1 MSNYSKPPTVSV
13 CMPMYNAALHLQ
25 ECLDSILSQTF
36 GDFEL
41 LIVDDGSTDESVAI
55 VEACN
60 DTRVRLIKNEHD
72 YIASLNLL
80 LAEAKGKYIARMD
93 ADDVMMPYR
102 LEVQHGY
109 MEKHP
114 EVGVLGGG
122 LLRFGKAE
130 GRVQPISNVTM
141 YDMVN
146 ACCMAHPTVMMRASV
161 LREHGLGY
169 DEHYKYAEDY
179 HLWVQMLKC
188 GVKLR
193 NIEVPLVKYRI
204 SDNQVSNKHTARQQA
219 LTEEIKR
226 DAAQWLLNHVREVS
240 DENVD
245 IPQSSNLLTI
255 VIPFLN
261 EGEEVRQTVRSV
273 RNTAS
278 RDVDIIVINDCS
290 DDGYDY
296 ASDLAPFGV
305 TYVRNACRIGAAAS
319 KHKGARLA
327 RTPYFLLL
335 DAHMRAYTKNWHNMI
350 VDELKQNDNRLL
362 CCQTQA
368 LGKDK
373 KNVVYDKNVA
383 LTDGAYLLFDQTD
396 FIPGITWLDYRQH
409 GRLPQNMIA
418 SVLGAGYAASKR
430 FWSEIRGLEGLMHYG
445 SEEAYISIKAWL
457 HGDGCALL
465 PDVVFGHIY
474 RKAAPYRII
483 SAPAFYN
490 HFVISHTL
498 FPTSLR
504 CKADAVG
511 YRHNKGIYE
520 QIKFWLS
527 MNKPELE
534 QLKHYYADTFHHKFE
549 RVLAVN
555 NAASYDKLT
564 MAEHEL
570 KRLPLLLEYVKD
582 KAECLDNVNL
592 WNGCMGYL
600 IALCEYDAY
609 AADDS
614 LSDLGAELLERIT
627 STLKMWREYP
637 ISFAHGICG
646 IGWGLAYLLR
656 NDYIE
661 GNFEKEFSI
670 IDSKV
675 MELNLERV
683 TDYTF
688 KTGLGGVYCYV
699 AQRLHLAKISHT
711 EVPFDKAYVQSIMVS
726 AQRALKFATDLR
738 TLTHAELILSSE
750 QADWQILPPRLV
762 DVMDFPTFL
771 PEDKAEWSDNFDGA
785 LGYLCHLLKILQ
797 TQKPVSNLQPCTSI

>member
-1 MSNYSKPPTVSV
+1 
-13 CMPMYNAALHLQ
+13 MPMCNAALHLQ
-25 ECLDSILSQTF
+25 ECLDSIISQTF

-41 LIVDDGSTDESVAI
+41 LIVDDGSTDDSVAI

-60 DTRVRLIKNEHD
+60 DPRVRLIKNEHN

-80 LAEAKGKYIARMD
+80 LTEARGKYIARMD

-102 LEVQHGY
+102 LEAQYGY

-114 EVGVLGGG
+114 DVGVLGGG

-130 GRVQPISNVTM
+130 GLVQPIADVTM

-161 LREHGLGY
+161 LHEHGLGY
-169 DEHYKYAEDY
+169 DGYYKYAEDY

-193 NIEVPLVKYRI
+193 NMEVPLVKYRI
-204 SDNQVSNKHTARQQA
+204 SDSQISNKHSERQQV

-226 DAAQWLLNHVREVS
+226 DAARWLLNRVREVS
-240 DENVD
+240 NECVD
-245 IPQSSNLLTI
+245 IPQSNNLLTI

-273 RNTAS
+273 RNTAAH
-278 RDVDIIVINDCS
+278 DVDIIVINDCS

-296 ASDLAPFGV
+296 TSDLAPYGV
-305 TYVRNACRIGAAAS
+305 TYVRNAYRIGAAAS
-319 KHKGARLA
+319 KQKGARLA

-335 DAHMRAYTKNWHNMI
+335 DAHMRAYTKNWHNI
-350 VDELKQNDNRLL
+350 ILGELQKNDNRLL

-383 LTDGAYLLFDQTD
+383 LTDGAYLLFDQND
-396 FIPGITWLDYRQH
+396 YIPGITWLDYRQH

-418 SVLGAGYAASKR
+418 CVLGAGYASSKR
-430 FWSEIRGLEGLMHYG
+430 FWNEIRGLEGLMHYG

-457 HGDGCALL
+457 RGDGCALL

-504 CKADAVG
+504 CWAEVVG
-511 YRHNKGIYE
+511 YKHNKVIYE

-534 QLKHYYADTFHHKFE
+534 QLKHYYANTFHHDFK

-555 NAASYDKLT
+555 NAASYDKLA
-564 MAEHEL
+564 MAEHEQ
-570 KRLPLLLEYVKD
+570 KRLPHLLEFVKE
-582 KAECLDNVNL
+582 KAKCKKDINL

-614 LSDLGAELLERIT
+614 LSDLGSDLLERIT
-627 STLKMWREYP
+627 TTLQTWCEYSV
-637 ISFAHGICG
+637 SFAHGICG

-656 NDYIE
+656 NNYVE
-661 GNFEKEFSI
+661 GNFEKEFAQ
-670 IDSKV
+670 IDNKV
-675 MELNLERV
+675 MMLNLDRV

-699 AQRLHLAKISHT
+699 SHRLQLAKNYHT
-711 EVPFDKAYVQSIMVS
+711 ESPFDEAYLQCVTTS
-726 AQRALKFATDLR
+726 AQRALKSATDLR
-738 TLTHAELILSSE
+738 TLTYAQLILS
-750 QADWQILPPRLV
+750 QGQDDWQVLPPRLI
-762 DVMDFPTFL
+762 DAMDFPSYL
-771 PEDKAEWSDNFDGA
+771 PEEVAEWTDGFDGA

-797 TQKPVSNLQPCTSI
+797 TQTMHKV